1 MACKGCKKKP
11 LNDLNEFPIKKE
23 KNEKLVFIL
32 IMFYTLLAGYGLIRL
47 ILDIKN
53 LFI

>member
-11 LNDLNEFPIKKE
+11 LSDLNELPAPEE
-23 KNEKLVFIL
+23 KNPKVVFIL
-32 IMFYTLLAGYGLIRL
+32 IIIYTLLAGYGLIRL
-47 ILDIKN
+47 LLDLKN